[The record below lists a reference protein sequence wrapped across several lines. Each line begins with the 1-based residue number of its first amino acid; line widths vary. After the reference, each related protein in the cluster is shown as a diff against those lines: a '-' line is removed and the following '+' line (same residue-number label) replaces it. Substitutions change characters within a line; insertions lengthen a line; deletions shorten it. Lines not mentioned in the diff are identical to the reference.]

1 MLRIPEKTFYFQRNK
16 DGITVIISYVI
27 EVYINE
33 ISSLDLTLLE
43 ALCRPFPCFSSG
55 LRASSPQSLVLNGR
69 CKTWATSIP
78 KEESV
83 DLASP

>member
-33 ISSLDLTLLE
+33 ISSLDPTLLE

-55 LRASSPQSLVLNGR
+55 LRASSPQRLVLNGR